1 MAYPTSGTPVQTQFA
16 TSVTSMAVNMPATV
30 DSGDLLLAFA
40 EVRNAGTWTVPT
52 DWVEFKAQ
60 LGGSS
65 VGELTAF
72 YKIADGDEDGGTA
85 TWTASTGTSAIWQ
98 VIRITGWHGTTPP
111 EAASAQGDYTT
122 NPNPPSLS
130 PSWGAEDTLWLEV
143 AGNSATSTLTTG
155 ASTNYS
161 GYQANTAS
169 SGGAQV
175 NIASAYRQLNASSE
189 DPGVFAN
196 STNIRYWAAMTVA
209 IRPAAVAG
217 GGDFVIADEASSS
230 SIDNITLAQ
239 AGGTLSIEDESSA
252 SSIDNITLQFQG
264 NFEIADEVIASSI
277 DTVSLEFGGGTL
289 EIADVSS
296 ISNIENITL
305 GQSGE
310 LLPAD
315 ESSVSLI
322 DNITLEVG
330 GGSFVVENE
339 AIPSSIDNITLEQ
352 NGGTLSIADE
362 YSSSTIDNVSL
373 IGNFIIGDVVCE
385 TTTEEITLEF
395 EGATFVIEDIASTS
409 EIDNIPLVGDFIIQD
424 SHAPPTIENITLEI
438 ANGDFVIGD
447 LDSSSAIT
455 NIRIVKNIPDEL
467 KTIFIVNR
475 GKVAKWI
482 SGNNYIEL

>member
-16 TSVTSMAVNMPATV
+16 SAVTSMAVNMPATV

-40 EVRNAGTWTVPT
+40 EVRNAGTWTPPT
-52 DWVEFKAQ
+52 DWTEFKAQ

-65 VGELTAF
+65 VGELTCF
-72 YKIADGDEDGGTA
+72 YKIAVGTEDGGTA
-85 TWTASTGTSAIWQ
+85 TWTASTGTTAIWQ
-98 VIRITGWHGTTPP
+98 VIRVTGWHGTTPP

-169 SGGAQV
+169 SGGSQV

-189 DPGVFAN
+189 DPGVFA
-196 STNIRYWAAMTVA
+196 SAKNIRYWAAVTIA
-209 IRPAAVAG
+209 IRPTAAAG
-217 GGDFVIADEASSS
+217 GGDFVIA
-230 SIDNITLAQ
+230 N
-239 AGGTLSIEDESSA
+239 EDSA
-252 SSIDNITLQFQG
+252 SSIENIALQFQG
-264 NFEIADEVIASSI
+264 TFEVADEVIASSI

-305 GQSGE
+305 GQSGD

-315 ESSVSLI
+315 ENSASTI

-339 AIPSSIDNITLEQ
+339 ASPSSIDNITLEQ
-352 NGGTLSIADE
+352 NGGTLAVGDTT
-362 YSSSTIDNVSL
+362 STPEIDNIAL

-395 EGATFVIEDIASTS
+395 EGGTFEIADISSTS
-409 EIDNIPLVGDFIIQD
+409 TVENIPLIGELIIQD
-424 SHAPPTIENITLEI
+424 INAPPTIENITLEI
-438 ANGDFVIGD
+438 AKGDFVIGD

>member
-1 MAYPTSGTPVQTQFA
+1 MAYPIAGTPVQTQFA

-52 DWVEFKAQ
+52 DWTEFKAQ

-65 VGELTAF
+65 VGELTCF
-72 YKIADGDEDGGTA
+72 YKIASGTEDGGTA
-85 TWTASTGTSAIWQ
+85 TWTASTGTTAIWQ
-98 VIRITGWHGTTPP
+98 VIRVTGWHGTTPP
-111 EAASAQGDYTT
+111 EATSAQGDYTT
-122 NPNPPSLS
+122 NPNPPTLS
-130 PSWGAEDTLWLEV
+130 PSWGAEETLWLEI
-143 AGNSATSTLTTG
+143 AGNTAISSLTTG

-161 GYQANTAS
+161 GYQSNTAS
-169 SGGAQV
+169 SGGSQCT
-175 NIASAYRQLNASSE
+175 IASAYRQLNASSE

-196 STNIRYWAAMTVA
+196 AGKIRYWAAVTIA
-209 IRPAAVAG
+209 IRPASAVG
-217 GGDFVIADEASSS
+217 GGDFEIADETSGAT
-230 SIDNITLAQ
+230 IDNV
-239 AGGTLSIEDESSA
+239 
-252 SSIDNITLQFQG
+252 TLQFQG
-264 NFEIADEVIASSI
+264 NFEIADEESYSSI
-277 DTVSLEFGGGTL
+277 DNITIERNGGDFVVND
-289 EIADVSS
+289 ESS
-296 ISNIENITL
+296 ASSIENITL

-315 ESSVSLI
+315 ENSASTI

-339 AIPSSIDNITLEQ
+339 ASPSSIDNITLEQ
-352 NGGTLSIADE
+352 NGGTLAVGDTT
-362 YSSSTIDNVSL
+362 STSEIDNIAL

-395 EGATFVIEDIASTS
+395 EGATLEIEDIASTS

-424 SHAPPTIENITLEI
+424 IHAPPTIENITLEI